1 MQMLDGRV
9 APVAPRRAPFREGV
23 EECGRWRRGRRG
35 DLARGVLQE
44 GRRAGPGPK
53 RGEGGWKLEVLGARG
68 FLCARH
74 PLLVAESQLPPGAV
88 APAVAHAGRPAGR
101 ACPDTAGSGFGTHCP
116 DTAGAVGSRVLRR
129 GWWPVSQIFFTAQ
142 RMCQLSQR
150 LLISQVLIMYVKLIP
165 IWEIHVCLYMYFS
178 SPS

>member
-1 MQMLDGRV
+1 MLDGRV
-9 APVAPRRAPFREGV
+9 APVAPRRAPLREGV

-74 PLLVAESQLPPGAV
+74 PLLVAEGQLPPGAV

-101 ACPDTAGSGFGTHCP
+101 ACPDTAGSGFGLVH
-116 DTAGAVGSRVLRR
+116 VLRL
-129 GWWPVSQIFFTAQ
+129 GFGGGTAFPTPKILLTA
-142 RMCQLSQR
+142 RPMCQLSQR
-150 LLISQVLIMYVKLIP
+150 FLISQVLIMYVKLLP
-165 IWEIHVCLYMYFS
+165 FGEIHVCLYMYLS
-178 SPS
+178 SPY